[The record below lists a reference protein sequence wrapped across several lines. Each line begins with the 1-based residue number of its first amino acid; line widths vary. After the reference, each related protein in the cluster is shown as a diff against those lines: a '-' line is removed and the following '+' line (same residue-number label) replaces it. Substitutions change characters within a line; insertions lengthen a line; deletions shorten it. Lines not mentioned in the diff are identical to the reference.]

1 MKNIKKISLLLALSL
16 MFTVVLVGCGS
27 DDEEAT
33 DPEVEENGEEVV
45 DNNENEEDEDYK
57 LVLKLSHVFNPE
69 EQLTKSMDLIA
80 ERIMEKTDG
89 AIEIQTYPQ
98 GQIAT
103 YKDGMEQVVRGAD
116 FISVEDPS
124 YLEDYVPD
132 FTALVGPMLY
142 DTYEEYT
149 EMLKTDLVAD
159 MIDRAED
166 EGIKI
171 LGLDYIFGFRNVIT
185 DEVIKTPEDLNGLKI
200 RVPGS
205 QLFIDTLNAMG
216 ANATSLPWGETISAM
231 QQGVVDGIEGS
242 EFTNI
247 GNKVY
252 EIKKNVA
259 LTKHFLGTA
268 GAYISTEVWDDIPEK
283 YQEIIQ
289 EEFTY
294 GAEEMIEINTKE
306 HSDVVEELE
315 SHGVEFNEVDKPAF
329 VEATKVVYENFP
341 GLTPGIYDD
350 LQEELEK
357 IRN

>member
-1 MKNIKKISLLLALSL
+1 MKNIKRISLLLALSL
-16 MFTVVLVGCGS
+16 MLTVVLVGCGNGE
-27 DDEEAT
+27 DEAT
-33 DPEVEENGEEVV
+33 DPAVEDNDEEVADNGEEV
-45 DNNENEEDEDYK
+45 DEDYK

-69 EQLTKSMDLIA
+69 EQLTKSMDLVA
-80 ERIMEKTDG
+80 DRIMEKTDG
-89 AIEIQTYPQ
+89 AIEIQTFPQ

-103 YKDGMEQVVRGAD
+103 YKDGMEQVVRGAE

-142 DTYEEYT
+142 DTYDEYT
-149 EMLKTDLVAD
+149 EMLETDLVAD
-159 MIDRAED
+159 LVDKAED

-171 LGLDYIFGFRNVIT
+171 LALDYIFGFRNVIT
-185 DEVIKTPEDLNGLKI
+185 DEVIETPEDLDGIKI
-200 RVPGS
+200 RTPGS

-216 ANATSLPWGETISAM
+216 ATATSLPWGETISAM

-259 LTKHFLGTA
+259 MTKHFLGTA
-268 GAYISTEVWDDIPEK
+268 GVYISTEIWNDIPEK
-283 YQEIIQ
+283 YQDIIQ

-294 GAEEMIEINTKE
+294 GAEEMIEINTQE

-315 SHGVEFNEVDKPAF
+315 SYGVEFNEVDREAF
-329 VEATKVVYENFP
+329 VEATKPVYENFP
-341 GLTPGIYDD
+341 GLTPGIYDQ

-357 IRN
+357 IRE